1 MIPESEVAYINKT
14 RKILANNIVHFR
26 LKNGWSQEEF
36 AYRLG
41 SSSQYVSTMEN
52 GKRNISSDYIDHL
65 ATIFN
70 IEPHELL
77 IERPI
82 IKNRRI
88 DGK

>member
-1 MIPESEVAYINKT
+1 MATINKT
-14 RKILANNIVHFR
+14 RKILANNIVYWR
-26 LKNGWSQEEF
+26 LQRKWSQEEF

-41 SSSQYVSTMEN
+41 SSPQYVSTMEN

-65 ATIFN
+65 ATIFK

-82 IKNRRI
+82 VKNRRI

>member
-1 MIPESEVAYINKT
+1 MNPESEVASINKT
-14 RKILANNIVHFR
+14 RKILANNIVYWR
-26 LKNGWSQEEF
+26 LKRNWSQEEF

-41 SSSQYVSTMEN
+41 SSTQYVSTMEN

-65 ATIFN
+65 ATVLE

-77 IERPI
+77 VARPI
-82 IKNRRI
+82 VKNRRI

>member
-1 MIPESEVAYINKT
+1 MATINKT
-14 RKILANNIVHFR
+14 RKILANNIVYWR
-26 LKNGWSQEEF
+26 LQRKWSQEEF

-41 SSSQYVSTMEN
+41 SSTQYVSTMEN

-65 ATIFN
+65 ATIFK

-82 IKNRRI
+82 VKNRRI

>member
-1 MIPESEVAYINKT
+1 MAFINKT
-14 RKILANNIVHFR
+14 RNILANNIVYFR

-52 GKRNISSDYIDHL
+52 AKRNISSDYIDHL
-65 ATIFN
+65 ASVFK

-77 IERPI
+77 IDRPI
-82 IKNRRI
+82 LKNRRI